1 MKLSTFHL
9 IPSVIVTCLLT
20 LLSIGCMASIDLSLS
35 SQLCMT
41 EEVQIIVTTDVDV
54 ESYKWSGPAIKD
66 DSQINVIVTGA
77 GIYTLTIFP
86 SDNSGSQVATIEVL
100 DLPIEDFTIN
110 SSNIITCTEKK
121 SILTTSLIDTS
132 LYTYSWTSVSGMEL
146 GNSPMLE
153 ARFAGVHTLQ
163 VTNAIGCT
171 QSNSIEVIADIPAHD
186 FTIRMDSLTC
196 DEVGKL
202 YITSADDIIAVNWTG
217 PLGFNS
223 AEQNP
228 DISIVGF
235 YKAKVTFS
243 DSCQV
248 EKNIR
253 ADYLHF
259 APDVEFTGE
268 VINCDFPE
276 IKAIFNTNPD
286 YQYQWRSVYGIFDSQ
301 EAEPL
306 ISQKGFYEIKVMD
319 QSGCEA
325 IYYTNVK
332 IDTTTAKF
340 DIITEEINCANLST
354 LLDYDYNVNNFQ
366 SFEWSGPGI
375 SNFNKNIEKPEVEIE
390 GIYTING
397 KTQNGCPF
405 ERITTVTKDIEPI
418 SIINGG
424 SNVIIDCKNPEQ
436 SLIAETDRDAAQYQW
451 FYNGNLVG
459 QQRNINANN
468 IGTYRAVAIG
478 SNGCKDQRFYE
489 VSGDINPPLITDNSL
504 TIINCKDSIARIDI
518 NLTDANGGNNYT
530 FEWQDE
536 NMIPTGQSALSYE
549 TTTSG
554 IYILQSED
562 TENGCS
568 RLDTIIVSE
577 DKDIPEVQVHADSVD
592 CVTTEALIEIT
603 SDTVGYAYNWMTSEG
618 IIDNVSQIYSDGKEV
633 IILRTTGLNSCI
645 SMDTISIVQDT
656 IAPIIDIVSDSI
668 IGCDINNLHIK
679 TEKSGNYNYSWS
691 TIEGL
696 ISGSP
701 EESEI
706 TIDKEGMY
714 HLSVIDNN
722 NKCES
727 MDSISILRGESML
740 RNVDLEEVDPR
751 CSNDDDG
758 QLIIYSIEGAV
769 GPLSYALDQ
778 EQVFQ
783 SDALFEGLSAGEYIV
798 KIKDN
803 TGCTFDTLVELQA
816 GHIIELEAISAMTI
830 DEGESIT
837 IETSINQSGEEIQ
850 YNWTGI
856 DVIDCNTCPSITF
869 DAYVSQRVTV
879 IGEDENGCKDKV
891 DIEIYVNDLPD
902 IWLANIFSPSAS
914 DAINQ
919 SLPIYIAPF
928 VNSVESISA
937 YDRYGNQVLALSNM
951 IPDEID
957 VIWDGSYNGQMVAD
971 GVYTMLVNYT
981 LKSGESFSKTQS
993 ITVLK

>member
-1 MKLSTFHL
+1 
-9 IPSVIVTCLLT
+9 
-20 LLSIGCMASIDLSLS
+20 
-35 SQLCMT
+35 MT
-41 EEVQIIVTTDVDV
+41 EEVQIIVTTDVNV

-66 DSQINVIVTGA
+66 DSQINAIVTGA
-77 GIYTLTIFP
+77 GVYTLTIIP
-86 SDNSGSQVATIEVL
+86 SDNSGSQTATIVVL
-100 DLPIEDFTIN
+100 DLPVEDFMIN
-110 SSNIITCTEKK
+110 SSNVITCTEKI
-121 SILTTSLIDTS
+121 SILSTSIIDTS

-146 GNSPMLE
+146 GSSPILE

-163 VTNAIGCT
+163 ITNAIGCT
-171 QSNSIEVIADIPAHD
+171 MSSSIEVVADIPAHD

-253 ADYLHF
+253 ADYLHI

-286 YQYQWRSVYGIFDSQ
+286 YQYQWRSVYGTFDSQ

-306 ISQKGFYEIKVMD
+306 ISQKGIYEIKVMD

-375 SNFNKNIEKPEVEIE
+375 SNSNKNIENPEVEIE
-390 GIYTING
+390 GLYSLNG

-418 SIINGG
+418 NITNAG
-424 SNVIIDCKNPEQ
+424 SNVTIDCMNPEQ
-436 SLIAETDRDAAQYQW
+436 SLIAETDRDAAEYQW
-451 FYNGNLVG
+451 FYNGSLVG
-459 QQRNINANN
+459 QQRTINANKV
-468 IGTYRAVAIG
+468 GTYRAVAIG
-478 SNGCKDQRFYE
+478 SNRCKDQGFYE
-489 VSGDINPPLITDNSL
+489 VSGDINPPLITDNSV
-504 TIINCKDSIARIDI
+504 TIINCKDSIALIDI
-518 NLTDANGGNNYT
+518 NLTDAQGGNNYT

-536 NMIPTGQSALSYE
+536 NMISTGQTELSYE

-554 IYILQSED
+554 IYIIRSED
-562 TENGCS
+562 TQNGCS

-577 DKDIPEVQVHADSVD
+577 DKDIPEVQLHADSID
-592 CVTTEALIEIT
+592 CETTEALIEIT
-603 SDTVGYAYNWMTSEG
+603 SDTVGYTYSWMTSEG
-618 IIDNVSQIYSDGKEV
+618 ILDNVSQVYSDGKEA
-633 IILRTTGLNSCI
+633 IILRTTGLNACI
-645 SMDTISIVQDT
+645 SMDTILIIQDT
-656 IAPIIDIVSDSI
+656 ISPVIDIVSGDI
-668 IGCDINNLHIK
+668 IGCDINNLNIK
-679 TEKSGNYNYSWS
+679 TENTETYNYSWS

-701 EESEI
+701 DGSEI

-714 HLSVIDNN
+714 HLYVLDNN

-727 MDSISILRGESML
+727 KDSISIERGESML
-740 RNVDLEEVDPR
+740 RNIDMELVDPR

-758 QLIIYSIEGAV
+758 QLLIYSIEGAA
-769 GPLSYALDQ
+769 GPLSYAMDQ
-778 EQVFQ
+778 DQVFQ
-783 SDALFEGLSAGEYIV
+783 SDAVFEGLSAGEYLV
-798 KIKDN
+798 KIEDN
-803 TGCTFDTLVELQA
+803 TGCSFDTLVELKA
-816 GHIIELEAISAMTI
+816 GHIIELEAIAAMTV

-837 IETSINQSGEEIQ
+837 IETYINQSGEEIQ

-856 DVIDCNTCPSITF
+856 DVIECDTCASITF
-869 DAYVSQRVTV
+869 DAYESQRVTV
-879 IGEDENGCKDKV
+879 IGEDENGCIDKV
-891 DIEIYVNDLPD
+891 DIDIFVNDLPD
-902 IWLANIFSPSAS
+902 IWLANIFSPSAV

-928 VNSVESISA
+928 VSSVESISA
-937 YDRYGNQVLALSNM
+937 YDRYGNQVLALSDM

-957 VIWDGSYNGQMVAD
+957 IIWDGTYNGQLVTD
-971 GVYTMLVNYT
+971 GVYTMVVNYT

-993 ITVLK
+993 ITVVK